1 MAAQPPKKRPSLE
14 ELYAQSRKA
23 DTTRPSLDS
32 LYEQAYGPKKVEPTP
47 EERPGVISRF
57 LNRAAVSGMQA
68 GADIGEMLQKAVAPP
83 DDLAQLQSQFG
94 IAAGRA
100 SRPSEL
106 RQKAAELEAK
116 VPEAQTLPEYVAS
129 AAGYI
134 APDVAATM
142 LGSGAVS
149 GVSSRLRAESLLRR
163 ILTPDKA
170 AGAIRRNIPGAIA
183 AAPLVT
189 IPGALSEESTRS
201 ATGTLGEMLT
211 GERPSAPV
219 RVAGDIAIDVLG
231 GAAAEKIL
239 LNPLARVLGKGA
251 KAAPAAAAAEEAATP
266 AAPAQRLLTAGAYQ
280 MPTSTEQFRQAGID
294 EIMRR
299 TREQV
304 EQARAMGQQPVP
316 PPVVEPVVSPVTP
329 RDQML
334 LGAGETPLMLGAG
347 EQQALLPRVQ
357 TPLLLERGAIRMGSP
372 GWREREMLE
381 SAVKFAEEQR
391 TARQAREVVPDQPV
405 GEPAMPRDQM
415 LLGAG
420 ETPLLLRAGETQ
432 PLLSR
437 AQEPLLLQRG
447 AIRMGPIGWRER
459 EQLEAAIKFAEEQR
473 AQRQAVEG
481 YEPPPIWTPQT
492 VGRRRPWQA
501 PEGATPEEVAQY
513 MNRPLERSPVDI
525 MNTFMAGEE
534 RQAARR
540 QKLERAKSRLSRG
553 AADANVLA
561 PIGQAGIGATAGLAT
576 DQQDDGMT
584 PMQRAIAYGAVGA
597 GLAAGGTTVAIRA
610 LRREVPTK
618 VGDAWTARQLALGQR
633 GVPAVRQFI
642 TEYGESGELIPR
654 ASAVDEQFKRRV
666 ADWFDQVR
674 SAPDDPEVRRAY
686 RAFADETR
694 KQYEYLTDKGVQ
706 FEFVDNPAPYKNSS
720 EMMQDIAEN
729 NRLLVYKT
737 QADSFHPLLSP
748 EENDMFRAVHDYFG
762 HAGYGHQFGP
772 LGEENAYRVH
782 SAMFS
787 PEARRAMAT
796 ETRGQNSWVNTRP
809 ENKAKPG
816 TVYADQKVALMPEDM
831 MGPYPSEVK
840 MARPT
845 SGVTNVEY
853 KSSYQPGFTPGE
865 FKRLSTIEKR
875 LGRTAFIK
883 RVVQP
888 IVQSEG
894 LPVEVANGIG
904 SWLSEGDPGLTE
916 AARLGFQNIPGK
928 SIARVLGRVS
938 QAAKQLGFFFPVP
951 NPEGDAVAL
960 TLDFGRKMSE
970 REYKQA
976 ISKITAADGGQRF
989 NGTTMVAL
997 SPSRAQIV
1005 LNDGLDE
1012 TAAEELAALAQQA
1025 LPRYNI
1031 QSATQRVT
1039 PIFGGGENLEEAFRD
1054 YALKV
1059 GVLTPEQALAQ
1070 QQSIRAYENIG
1081 SNRIRRAALGAAD
1094 ELRTVLDRLR
1104 APSDASMGGMAADA
1118 AGASADRLAGGT
1130 AVPESAARGAA
1141 AIPPGEAAPV
1151 GAAAPEEVA
1160 KTLGGTA
1167 FDVGGAFGA
1176 ALGTQFGREALPKIA
1191 VGVGG
1196 YELEQMSDDPRL
1208 KATGEGMQLLSAL
1221 SLGYR
1226 PSKELVRSGA
1236 VNLKDALAQSPQ
1248 GRTALNLISRDI
1260 LIDPKIKAVVDVA
1273 EREMAKYRATGLDLA
1288 RRARALGPEGD
1299 RLVSDL
1305 MENERIESRADMSD
1319 ETIKAAMAVAQKV
1332 AQEVTGLG
1340 REKVATGIISEETYK
1355 RRMSSYLK
1363 RLYAAMKGGEAVTPF
1378 TVKKGNRIFRFEP
1391 ERIRNENLSLEERN
1405 ALGEIREAS
1414 VRLGETFTEGGK
1426 NIATMRLFNALA
1438 GIDGVIEPAYKQ
1450 AMESAENARLFSEAA
1465 YASGDAEMGRA
1476 ARRAEIEAKR
1486 KMKAMAQE
1494 IVANDDQYV
1503 VLPDTPKLSFLRG
1516 AAVRR
1521 DAAEYLMAMP
1531 DFAIETVGARGVFD
1545 KLTRFWKRVHTV
1557 YNPGTH
1563 VGNFLS
1569 NASKVHMGGLPLS
1582 DQPEYLTAALKDLRS
1597 YGPATK
1603 ALAEAGVLER
1613 GIPTYGDMQVTGLAS
1628 QTNTLRQLAET
1639 TRPETRQAL
1648 TARGVTPQGKVS
1660 KALGYASQKAQQAY
1674 ALEDGIYRVALY
1686 QKFLDNGMD
1695 AGEAVKEVERVL
1707 PGYDTRSPLLTG
1719 IKNTVSPFIMYP
1731 VKYIPSLMEDIM
1743 DHPARWVTLAAL
1755 WGGLDQASRRQYAP
1769 VEDRDLRPE
1778 QRPSK
1783 SLGYLLPGTIQTDAI
1798 MRPLAKALNAEPK
1811 EGEKYTF
1818 DIARYT
1824 PLGLFSGSPA
1834 PGSVIGKVLPGVPG
1848 ASLLQPSGFLPEILS
1863 RFGNIDPFTGREW
1876 MTGAETPGQKAQM
1889 IAEDVVLPFV
1899 APTAVSYY
1907 GKKMVKETLP
1917 SENRSELLSD
1927 IFGLLGARPQLVR
1940 PGMQSRYERQDFMN
1954 QIRAIESKRDNLLRK
1969 TESPERRQEL
1979 QQEAAQEIQRIRAE
1993 FYAKRQELNEGA
2005 GR

>member
-23 DTTRPSLDS
+23 DTTRPSLES
-32 LYEQAYGPKKVEPTP
+32 LYEQAYGPKKAEPTP

-57 LNRAAVSGMQA
+57 LNRAAVSGMQL
-68 GADIGEMLQKAVAPP
+68 GADVGEMLSGIPSPGARPVADLPKARAQGVAGARS
-83 DDLAQLQSQFG
+83 LRES
-94 IAAGRA
+94 AAA
-100 SRPSEL
+100 
-106 RQKAAELEAK
+106 LEAK
-116 VPEAQTLPEYVAS
+116 VPEAQTLPEYIAS

-142 LGSGAVS
+142 LGTEALTGLSKG
-149 GVSSRLRAESLLRR
+149 LRAESVLGR

-251 KAAPAAAAAEEAATP
+251 KQTPAGAAEAPVTGPISTTPLLGAGSYRMPASTDDATWRQARIDAEMQRTREAVAMAQERYGERVAEMMQRTPETRPERLLTASTGQAAPDVTEGIPAPSSSIQRLLGAGSYQMPPAYGPNPLSPEEARQFLFRMPPAYGPVPPATMVPTPP
-266 AAPAQRLLTAGAYQ
+266 AAPAVPRMTPEEIANRLAELRA
-280 MPTSTEQFRQAGID
+280 QAGEGEPGGIVVPSVLSPRTARTQNRL
-294 EIMRR
+294 RR
-299 TREQV
+299 TAVGSQ
-304 EQARAMGQQPVP
+304 QDIDAALARRRALPMADEEAMRQL
-316 PPVVEPVVSPVTP
+316 EAMRT
-329 RDQML
+329 
-334 LGAGETPLMLGAG
+334 AG
-347 EQQALLPRVQ
+347 EQQ
-357 TPLLLERGAIRMGSP
+357 
-372 GWREREMLE
+372 
-381 SAVKFAEEQR
+381 
-391 TARQAREVVPDQPV
+391 
-405 GEPAMPRDQM
+405 
-415 LLGAG
+415 
-420 ETPLLLRAGETQ
+420 RAGEPS
-432 PLLSR
+432 PLIEVITGR
-437 AQEPLLLQRG
+437 
-447 AIRMGPIGWRER
+447 
-459 EQLEAAIKFAEEQR
+459 
-473 AQRQAVEG
+473 
-481 YEPPPIWTPQT
+481 
-492 VGRRRPWQA
+492 GRRGSA
-501 PEGATPEEVAQY
+501 SASA
-513 MNRPLERSPVDI
+513 
-525 MNTFMAGEE
+525 
-534 RQAARR
+534 
-540 QKLERAKSRLSRG
+540 
-553 AADANVLA
+553 LA
-561 PIGQAGIGATAGLAT
+561 PIGGAGLGATVGLAT

-618 VGDAWTARQLALGQR
+618 VGDAWTQRQLALGQR

-642 TEYGESGELIPR
+642 AEYGESGELMPR

-997 SPSRAQIV
+997 SPSKAQIV
-1005 LNDGLDE
+1005 LNEGLDE

-1151 GAAAPEEVA
+1151 GAAASEEVA

-1196 YELEQMSDDPRL
+1196 YELEQTFDDPRL

-1260 LIDPKIKAVVDVA
+1260 LIDPRIKAVVEVA
-1273 EREMAKYRATGLDLA
+1273 EREMAKYRAIGLDLA

-1319 ETIKAAMAVAQKV
+1319 ETIKAAMAVAQKA

-1355 RRMSSYLK
+1355 RRMASYLK
-1363 RLYAAMKGGEAVTPF
+1363 RLYGALKGGEAVTPF

-1465 YASGDAEMGRA
+1465 YASGDAEMGSA

-1494 IVANDDQYV
+1494 IAANDDQYV

-1686 QKFLDNGMD
+1686 QKFLDNGMG

-1719 IKNTVSPFIMYP
+1719 IKNTFSPFIMYP

-1755 WGGLDQASRRQYAP
+1755 WGGLDQASRRLYTP

-1783 SLGYLLPGTIQTDAI
+1783 SLGYLLPGSIQTDAI

-1848 ASLLQPSGFLPEILS
+1848 ASLLQPSGFLPELLS
-1863 RFGNIDPFTGREW
+1863 RAKNIDPFTGREW
-1876 MTGAETPGQKAQM
+1876 MTGAETPGEVAQM

-1940 PGMQSRYERQDFMN
+1940 PGMQSRYERQDFMD

-1979 QQEAAQEIQRIRAE
+1979 QQEAAQKIQRIRAE